1 MLSGKKTIIL
11 RDESEK
17 HYIPH
22 TQVSVSTFD
31 DGSVFC
37 TLQIIS
43 VEPIQFN
50 ALSDFHAQ
58 QENMTLTELKTVIQ
72 EIYPGI
78 EQLYIV
84 SDQLIS

>member
-1 MLSGKKTIIL
+1 
-11 RDESEK
+11 
-17 HYIPH
+17 
-22 TQVSVSTFD
+22 
-31 DGSVFC
+31 VFC